1 MPESLRDA
9 VLAVEDHGFYDHPGI
24 DPVGILRAAW
34 TDLIKHET
42 VQGGSTIT
50 QQLVKQVYAGS
61 YVKQPDGTT
70 EYVVPPR
77 TIKEKI
83 REALL
88 AIKLE
93 KTLSKDQI
101 LARYLN
107 TIYLGHGAYGVQAA
121 AQTYWGVDAADLTVK
136 QSATLAGLITSP
148 SRFDPIDHPE
158 DSKVRRDYAL
168 DQMVHYGY
176 LDQAKADEI
185 KAEKVTDRRAG
196 RGHQRAGQLRVLRG
210 LHEAL
215 PDRQVRRPGRLRR
228 RLPGDD
234 LARPRPA
241 AGGGGGRER
250 APPEPVRSGRGA
262 GRDRPADRRDP
273 GDGRRPRVQEL
284 AGEPGG
290 LRACGC
296 GARRSAGRGVRP
308 DRRSRR
314 SRWPPRCTRATTS
327 TPRGTGRAR
336 SRSRTPIA
344 TRTARR
350 GSCRTPRTPRRAT
363 SR

>member
-1 MPESLRDA
+1 MVYAYSQIELPEGAAADPVDVHVRPQRRPCSPRSTAPSTGRSSRSIRCPSRLRDA
-9 VLAVEDHGFYDHPGI
+9 VIAVEDHGFYEHPGI

-176 LDQAKADEI
+176 LDQ
-185 KAEKVTDRRAG
+185 R
-196 RGHQRAGQLRVLRG
+196 
-210 LHEAL
+210 
-215 PDRQVRRPGRLRR
+215 
-228 RLPGDD
+228 
-234 LARPRPA
+234 
-241 AGGGGGRER
+241 
-250 APPEPVRSGRGA
+250 
-262 GRDRPADRRDP
+262 
-273 GDGRRPRVQEL
+273 DGRRR
-284 AGEPGG
+284 
-290 LRACGC
+290 
-296 GARRSAGRGVRP
+296 
-308 DRRSRR
+308 
-314 SRWPPRCTRATTS
+314 
-327 TPRGTGRAR
+327 
-336 SRSRTPIA
+336 
-344 TRTARR
+344 
-350 GSCRTPRTPRRAT
+350 
-363 SR
+363 